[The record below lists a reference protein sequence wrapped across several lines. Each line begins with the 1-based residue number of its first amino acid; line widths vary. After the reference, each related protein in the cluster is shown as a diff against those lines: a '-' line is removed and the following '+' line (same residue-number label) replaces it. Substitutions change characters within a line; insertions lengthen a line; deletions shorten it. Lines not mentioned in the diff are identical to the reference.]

1 MNEHSFINYFFEII
15 LMKKNNGILNSD
27 LKTLDMKR
35 YLMVSTLGIQNI
47 FIVFHY
53 FDTLLRY
60 VISIRF
66 PWLKPRAMLK
76 YDKLRFQ
83 EIAPKFVISR
93 NEKSPQV
100 ARQ

>member
-1 MNEHSFINYFFEII
+1 
-15 LMKKNNGILNSD
+15 
-27 LKTLDMKR
+27 
-35 YLMVSTLGIQNI
+35 MVSTVGIQKI
-47 FIVFHY
+47 SIVFHY
-53 FDTLLRY
+53 FDMVFRY

-76 YDKLRFQ
+76 YDKLIFQ